1 LKDVKRAGRLIAEFI
16 SELEADFMQNL
27 SLEDESTDT

>member
-1 LKDVKRAGRLIAEFI
+1 LMAEFI